1 MATDWK
7 CRMDRLAMALAAPLA
22 PITLPAPLAPL
33 EPLEP
38 IMQREPQ
45 WEGVDQSTLLRLQV
59 QYLEHCLR
67 IVMDEMV
74 LQEAEQTAINVAEC
88 VLSE

>member
-1 MATDWK
+1 
-7 CRMDRLAMALAAPLA
+7 
-22 PITLPAPLAPL
+22 
-33 EPLEP
+33 
-38 IMQREPQ
+38 MQREPQ